1 MNPTANLN
9 AHRRVRSRFSAAS
22 IAIYKIGA
30 RLNSSLANAHFSLFW
45 VLGQIPPYP
54 YRTLA
59 DSQLL
64 GLIGQAFCV
73 GGGDRNGTWNGW
85 VAAGSSWHLAVG
97 GFVRS
102 ATRWVAA
109 VHAPPPNCQR
119 EQREQRE
126 TRNPGQPTPA
136 AINAP
141 RENIRR
147 SGSPSLRQIQ

>member
-54 YRTLA
+54 YRTLV

-73 GGGDRNGTWNGW
+73 GGDRNGTWNGW

-109 VHAPPPNCQR
+109 GQAPAPNKTTGT
-119 EQREQRE
+119 
-126 TRNPGQPTPA
+126 TRNTESITDNLPQQRTQGKNTPFGHPLTP
-136 AINAP
+136 I
-141 RENIRR
+141 
-147 SGSPSLRQIQ
+147 

>member
-9 AHRRVRSRFSAAS
+9 AHRWVRSRFSAAS

-109 VHAPPPNCQR
+109 VQAPAPNKTTGT
-119 EQREQRE
+119 
-126 TRNPGQPTPA
+126 TRNTESRTTYPS
-136 AINAP
+136 NAP
-141 RENIRR
+141 REKIRR
-147 SGSPSLRQIQ
+147 SGAALTPM